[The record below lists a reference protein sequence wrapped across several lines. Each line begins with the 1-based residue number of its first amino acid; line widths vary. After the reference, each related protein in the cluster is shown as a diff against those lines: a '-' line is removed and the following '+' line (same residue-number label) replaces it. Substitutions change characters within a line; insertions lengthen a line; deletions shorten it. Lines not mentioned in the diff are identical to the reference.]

1 MNDPN
6 DPNALDTLDT
16 LLAGPPFLGYAYS
29 YPHKSAYRPL
39 SPPVALET
47 LWRDTPEA
55 TETALYFHIPFCEMR
70 CGFCNLFTTPNPPE
84 ETEPRYLD
92 ALERQARVVPQRP
105 ISRVAFGGGTPTFLS
120 LAGLERVLSLAAS
133 FAPLA
138 ELPFSVETSPR
149 TATPEK
155 LALLRDFGVDRVSIG
170 IQSFVEAEVQASGR
184 AQRPEWVA
192 AALGNIRKIGF
203 PTLNIDLI
211 YGLPGQTEAS
221 WQRSLTEAL
230 LWQPEELYL
239 YPLYVRPL
247 TGLAGKAKTPVEA
260 LTLYRQARERLLH
273 AGYEQ
278 VSLRFFRR
286 MGAASHPSSDAVGGN
301 LIGLG
306 CGARSYTQ
314 SLHYSS
320 EFAVG
325 RAGVRNIL
333 AGYLG
338 RTEADFA
345 LADYGVWL
353 SDEEQVRRRVVYGLL
368 QQTEGVNAS
377 VLEKLPQLTELI
389 ERNLAVCEN
398 GTLRLTP
405 SGWERADVL
414 GPWLTSAAMRAQMET
429 FSLR

>member
-1 MNDPN
+1 MTDPN
-6 DPNALDTLDT
+6 SLDT

-29 YPHKSAYRPL
+29 YPHKSAYRRL
-39 SPPVALET
+39 SPPAALEA
-47 LWRDTPEA
+47 LWSEEPEA
-55 TETALYFHIPFCEMR
+55 SETALYLHIPFCEMR

-92 ALERQARVVPQRP
+92 ALDRQARVAPQRR

-120 LAGLERVLSLAAS
+120 LAGLERVLSLAAH
-133 FAPLA
+133 FAPLP
-138 ELPFSVETSPR
+138 EVPFSVETSPR

-184 AQRPEWVA
+184 AQKPEWVK
-192 AALGNIRKIGF
+192 AALENIRKSGF

-221 WQRSLTEAL
+221 WQHSLTEAL
-230 LWQPEELYL
+230 HWQPEEIYL

-247 TGLAGKAKTPVEA
+247 TGLDGKAQTSPDA
-260 LTLYRQARERLLH
+260 LLLYRQARERLLS

-286 MGAASHPSSDAVGGN
+286 IGAASHPSSDAIGGS

-325 RAGVRNIL
+325 RAGIRSIL
-333 AGYLG
+333 AGYLE
-338 RTEADFA
+338 RTEAAFA

-353 SDEEQVRRRVVYGLL
+353 SDEEQWRRHVVYGLL
-368 QQTEGVNAS
+368 QQAEGVDAR

-389 ERNLAVCEN
+389 ERSLAVCEN
-398 GTLRLTP
+398 GALRLTP